1 MVPPFKMF
9 MGGPLG
15 LGNQWTRWIHIEEE
29 IGLLMFLMEQE
40 NGRGAFNATSPEAV
54 TMAEFS
60 KALGAVL
67 NRPSWLSI
75 PPSTLTR
82 LTGEMADMLLAGQ
95 KAMPEAALKLGDG
108 FKYPTIAAALRSLRL

>member
-1 MVPPFKMF
+1 MP
-9 MGGPLG
+9 
-15 LGNQWTRWIHIEEE
+15 WIHIEDE
-29 IGLLMFLMEQE
+29 IGLLMFLME
-40 NGRGAFNATSPEAV
+40 NDNARGAFNGTAPNPV

-67 NRPSWLSI
+67 NRPSWVSV
-75 PPSTLTR
+75 PPSALTL

-95 KAMPEAALKLGDG
+95 KAMPEAALKLGYG